1 MPVLVAVET
10 VVLVVLA
17 VLVVGLL
24 RSHAVILRKLHELG
38 AGVGDPAGST
48 GVTSPVDFRT
58 RPEIPAPSGTPEFAD
73 AADLAGVTLDDEVV
87 GLRVAGADH
96 DTLLAFLSSSCTT
109 CERFW
114 DAFGRAGTGADD
126 DEVLLPEGTRLVIV
140 ARSADEESPAKLADL
155 APDGIELVL
164 SSQAWADYRVP
175 GSPYF
180 VYVEGTSGRVR
191 GEGTGMDWPQVA
203 GLLAQATGDLAFTLG
218 DKGARIAKPMSDAE
232 REAEID
238 QELMAA
244 GIFPG
249 DPSLYE
255 PPPAPPAGDPDGS

>member
-1 MPVLVAVET
+1 MAILVAVET

-17 VLVVGLL
+17 VLVAGLL

-38 AGVGDPAGST
+38 AGVGDPAGAA

-73 AADLAGVTLDDEVV
+73 AADVSGVTLTDEVV
-87 GLRVAGADH
+87 GLRVAGAEH

-114 DAFGRAGTGADD
+114 AAFGRAGTGTD

-140 ARSADEESPAKLADL
+140 AKSADEESPAKLADL

-180 VYVEGTSGRVR
+180 VYVEGASGRVR

-218 DKGARIAKPMSDAE
+218 DRGARIAKPLSDAE

-255 PPPAPPAGDPDGS
+255 PPPPPPTAEGEG

>member
-1 MPVLVAVET
+1 MAVLVAVET

-38 AGVGDPAGST
+38 AGVGDPAGSD

-73 AADLAGVTLDDEVV
+73 AADVSGVTLADEVV
-87 GLRVAGADH
+87 GLRVAGAEH

-114 DAFGRAGTGADD
+114 AAFGRAGTGADD
-126 DEVLLPEGTRLVIV
+126 EVLLPAGTRLVIV
-140 ARSADEESPAKLADL
+140 AKSADEESPAKLADL

-180 VYVEGTSGRVR
+180 VYVEGASGRVR

-255 PPPAPPAGDPDGS
+255 PPPPPPAGETER

>member
-1 MPVLVAVET
+1 MAVLVAVET

-38 AGVGDPAGST
+38 AGLGDPSAPGGAT
-48 GVTSPVDFRT
+48 NPVTFRT
-58 RPEIPAPSGTPEFAD
+58 RAEIPSPTGDEDFVP
-73 AADLAGVTLDDEVV
+73 AADVSGITLADEVV
-87 GLRVAGADH
+87 GLRVAGTGT

-114 DAFGRAGTGADD
+114 DAFARRDD
-126 DEVLLPEGTRLVIV
+126 TEVLLPAGTRLVVV
-140 ARSADEESPAKLADL
+140 AKSPAEESPARLAEL
-155 APDGIELVL
+155 APPDVDLIL
-164 SSQAWADYRVP
+164 SSDAWSDYRVP

-180 VYVEGTSGRVR
+180 VYVEGATGRVR

-218 DKGARIAKPMSDAE
+218 DAGARIPKPVSDAE
-232 REAEID
+232 RERQID
-238 QELMAA
+238 EELMAA

-249 DPSLYE
+249 DASLYDTA
-255 PPPAPPAGDPDGS
+255 PPPGEGEGESAR